1 MPQDSCPRP
10 GTSNDWR
17 QAVIRIAM
25 VFGIVASLA
34 WYVSY
39 NPESIGE
46 AKVKVLIEA
55 PSTLTLTAGAE
66 MPLAV
71 KVTLLNQSRTPVDLR
86 IADPC
91 RIFRWLVI
99 TPGDGRFV
107 QGKLEK
113 EDCAAVPMLA
123 TLDPGQQTSEE
134 FTLPLDTRRF
144 QPGTYELH
152 VEFWGTQGAHTF
164 TVTAP

>member
-1 MPQDSCPRP
+1 MPGNSDPTPSAQ
-10 GTSNDWR
+10 NDWR
-17 QAVIRIAM
+17 QALIRIVM
-25 VFGIVASLA
+25 VFGIVASIA

-46 AKVKVLIEA
+46 DKVKVLIEA
-55 PSTLTLTAGAE
+55 PASLTLPAEGE
-66 MPLAV
+66 MPLTL
-71 KVTLLNQSRTPVDLR
+71 KVTLLNQSRVPVDLN

-113 EDCAAVPMLA
+113 EDCAAVPMIA
-123 TLDPGQQTSEE
+123 TLDPGRQTSEE
-134 FTLPLDTRRF
+134 FTLPLDARRF
-144 QPGTYELH
+144 SAGTYELR
-152 VEFWGTQGAHTF
+152 VEYWGTQGAHTF
-164 TVTAP
+164 TVAAP